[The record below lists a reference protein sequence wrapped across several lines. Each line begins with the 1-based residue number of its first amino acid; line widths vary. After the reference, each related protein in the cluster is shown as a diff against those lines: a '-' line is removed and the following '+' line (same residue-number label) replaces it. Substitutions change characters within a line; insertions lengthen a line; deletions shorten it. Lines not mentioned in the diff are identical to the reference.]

1 MSEWMGRGTQS
12 TPCVCGVSSAICV
25 CGRVGLGAGE
35 RREATSVDSVGGG
48 CGGQAPST
56 APHQRACHH
65 SAPLCPVPPP
75 THTHTADRAG
85 QRTQWWWLVGMA
97 HSGGG
102 SHTTHSHHHHVP
114 HTPCVCVMGVD
125 STSTASECTKWSHC
139 PQHPR
144 CHHQHQQEQE
154 ERGVGWW
161 SGAEGVGM
169 GVGGWVGAHTGK
181 SVGTHQPPKCEW
193 RGVEPWLCVWQ
204 KECAHPHHHH
214 HHQQEEDKGG
224 QGQKGQGLVG
234 QKEGGRGTNT
244 TTHHKQARKHNGG
257 VTNNNTHTK
266 PQEQEEEE
274 EERTEREV
282 EARGRKGGAASTR
295 HSECVGGVWHTR
307 GTNHTPH
314 PLNTQRERETGKG
327 KGQEKRQ
334 RKTKDKEWCMGVVVM
349 EKQEASKLVTHHH
362 FAPHFFPTP
371 FFSLPP
377 FLPLPFFPF
386 SKLRT

>member
-1 MSEWMGRGTQS
+1 
-12 TPCVCGVSSAICV
+12 
-25 CGRVGLGAGE
+25 
-35 RREATSVDSVGGG
+35 
-48 CGGQAPST
+48 
-56 APHQRACHH
+56 
-65 SAPLCPVPPP
+65 
-75 THTHTADRAG
+75 
-85 QRTQWWWLVGMA
+85 
-97 HSGGG
+97 
-102 SHTTHSHHHHVP
+102 
-114 HTPCVCVMGVD
+114 
-125 STSTASECTKWSHC
+125 
-139 PQHPR
+139 
-144 CHHQHQQEQE
+144 
-154 ERGVGWW
+154 
-161 SGAEGVGM
+161 M

-214 HHQQEEDKGG
+214 QQQQQEEDKGG

-266 PQEQEEEE
+266 PQQEEE

-314 PLNTQRERETGKG
+314 PLNTQRERDRKRKG
-327 KGQEKRQ
+327 TREKTEEDKGQ
-334 RKTKDKEWCMGVVVM
+334 GVVYGCGGDGKAGG
-349 EKQEASKLVTHHH
+349 KQVGDTPPLC
-362 FAPHFFPTP
+362 PTFLPNP
-371 FFSLPP
+371 FFLPFPLFTPSLFPP
-377 FLPLPFFPF
+377 FKTPNIMDYPFYFYKTQTLF
-386 SKLRT
+386 SKPN

>member
-1 MSEWMGRGTQS
+1 
-12 TPCVCGVSSAICV
+12 
-25 CGRVGLGAGE
+25 
-35 RREATSVDSVGGG
+35 
-48 CGGQAPST
+48 
-56 APHQRACHH
+56 
-65 SAPLCPVPPP
+65 
-75 THTHTADRAG
+75 
-85 QRTQWWWLVGMA
+85 
-97 HSGGG
+97 
-102 SHTTHSHHHHVP
+102 
-114 HTPCVCVMGVD
+114 
-125 STSTASECTKWSHC
+125 
-139 PQHPR
+139 
-144 CHHQHQQEQE
+144 
-154 ERGVGWW
+154 
-161 SGAEGVGM
+161 M

-204 KECAHPHHHH
+204 KECAHPHH

-266 PQEQEEEE
+266 PQQQEEEE
-274 EERTEREV
+274 EERREREV

-377 FLPLPFFPF
+377 FFTPSLFPLFKTPNIMDYLNFF
-386 SKLRT
+386 SKTTNTLLQTKLKLKEKTIQNERTQANLSASLFPDNSPTYNPLSHTPVVFWLSAYIFPYKSNYSFSHSYSIKPYKLSTNKQTQQPSCAITLHTFPSGCHLNT

>member
-1 MSEWMGRGTQS
+1 
-12 TPCVCGVSSAICV
+12 
-25 CGRVGLGAGE
+25 
-35 RREATSVDSVGGG
+35 
-48 CGGQAPST
+48 
-56 APHQRACHH
+56 
-65 SAPLCPVPPP
+65 
-75 THTHTADRAG
+75 
-85 QRTQWWWLVGMA
+85 
-97 HSGGG
+97 
-102 SHTTHSHHHHVP
+102 
-114 HTPCVCVMGVD
+114 
-125 STSTASECTKWSHC
+125 
-139 PQHPR
+139 
-144 CHHQHQQEQE
+144 
-154 ERGVGWW
+154 
-161 SGAEGVGM
+161 M

-204 KECAHPHHHH
+204 KECAHPHHH
-214 HHQQEEDKGG
+214 QQQEDKGG

-266 PQEQEEEE
+266 PQQEEEE

-386 SKLRT
+386 SKLLHNGLSNLFLQNTQTLFYKLN